1 MRVCVVGAGAI
12 GCFVG
17 GRLARAGV
25 DVTLIARGAHLRA
38 LQSEGLRLHERD
50 GTFTIQ
56 RLRAVSSAAEAGE
69 QDLVLLST
77 KAHQVGPL
85 VDTVMALLGDRGDL
99 VTMQNGIPW
108 WYFQGIAG
116 PYAGRPV
123 DSVDPDGRIAATIP
137 VERILG
143 CVVYP
148 ACEITEPGVVR
159 HVEGDRF
166 PVGEPDGT
174 ISRRAERIS
183 RLFESAGLRAP
194 ILPDVRSEIWLKLWG
209 NLCFN
214 PISAL
219 SRATLADICA
229 EPRTRALAVA
239 MMREAQAVAE
249 KLGATFRVPL
259 ERRVDG
265 AAKVGHHR
273 TSMLQDIESSRP
285 TELEALLGSV
295 IELARLTEVPVPNLE
310 AVYACTSLLERT
322 VCKPAEAPRAVLHPY
337 PTEKA
342 A

>member
-1 MRVCVVGAGAI
+1 MRVCIVGAGAI

-17 GRLARAGV
+17 ARLARAGV

-38 LQSEGLRLHERD
+38 LQSNGLRLLERD
-50 GTFTIQ
+50 DTFTIQ
-56 RLRAVSSAAEAGE
+56 RLRAVCDAAQAGA
-69 QDLVLLST
+69 QDVVILST
-77 KAHQVGPL
+77 KAHQVAPL
-85 VDTVMALLGDRGDL
+85 VDTVTALLGRDGDL

-108 WYFQGIAG
+108 WYFQGKPG

-123 DSVDPDGRIAATIP
+123 ESVDPDGRIAAAIP

-148 ACEITEPGVVR
+148 ACEIVEPGVVR

-166 PVGEPDGT
+166 PVGEPDGS
-174 ISRRAERIS
+174 ISPRAERIS

-214 PISAL
+214 PMSAL
-219 SRATLADICA
+219 CRATLADICA

-239 MMREAQAVAE
+239 MMSEAQAVAHT
-249 KLGATFRVPL
+249 LGVTFRVPL
-259 ERRVDG
+259 ERRIDG

-273 TSMLQDIESSRP
+273 TSMLQDVESGRP

-295 IELARLTEVPVPNLE
+295 IELARLTQTPVPNLE
-310 AVYACTSLLERT
+310 AVYACTALLERT
-322 VCKPAEAPRAVLHPY
+322 VCRPPEPALQPSFAA
-337 PTEKA
+337 EKA